1 MLSSGLEI
9 FEEAG
14 LVDLLGGTMYGAN
27 LMAGGG
33 TGSLSQKSGLASL
46 KSEDGGCGG
55 CPAEAA
61 TPAAI
66 NPPEVAEVNK
76 GLIAAVGNTEVVTG
90 ELEGFGDSGL
100 LQLLA
105 EVI

>member
-1 MLSSGLEI
+1 
-9 FEEAG
+9 
-14 LVDLLGGTMYGAN
+14 MYGAN

-33 TGSLSQKSGLASL
+33 TGSLSQKGGLASL
-46 KSEDGGCGG
+46 KSEEGGCGG
-55 CPAEAA
+55 CPAEAT

>member
-1 MLSSGLEI
+1 
-9 FEEAG
+9 
-14 LVDLLGGTMYGAN
+14 MYGAN

-55 CPAEAA
+55 CPTEAA

-66 NPPEVAEVNK
+66 NPPE
-76 GLIAAVGNTEVVTG
+76 VGNTEVVTG

>member
-46 KSEDGGCGG
+46 KSEDGGC
-55 CPAEAA
+55 PEAT

>member
-55 CPAEAA
+55 CPEAA

>member
-1 MLSSGLEI
+1 
-9 FEEAG
+9 
-14 LVDLLGGTMYGAN
+14 MYGAN

-55 CPAEAA
+55 CPAEAT

-76 GLIAAVGNTEVVTG
+76 GLIADNTEVVTG

>member
-1 MLSSGLEI
+1 
-9 FEEAG
+9 
-14 LVDLLGGTMYGAN
+14 MYGAN

-55 CPAEAA
+55 CPEAA
-61 TPAAI
+61 TTPAAI

-76 GLIAAVGNTEVVTG
+76 GLITAVGNTEVVTG